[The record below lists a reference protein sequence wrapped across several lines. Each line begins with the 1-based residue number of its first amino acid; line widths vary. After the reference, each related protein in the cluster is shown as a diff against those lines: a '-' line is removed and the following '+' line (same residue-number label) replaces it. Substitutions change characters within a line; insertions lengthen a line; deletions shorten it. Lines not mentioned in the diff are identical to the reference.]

1 MDCCVCVLVETLF
14 ARKTGEMFFY
24 DQGQSFVRVFGRRP
38 RANGCD
44 SAMVILDRKL

>member
-24 DQGQSFVRVFGRRP
+24 DQGQSFVRESLVEDHEQM
-38 RANGCD
+38 A
-44 SAMVILDRKL
+44 VIVQWSF